1 MKKVLLM
8 ETEEAKDNLLLKQ
21 FSIISEDFFVWN
33 LIFVE
38 NEWVLEMN
46 WYIFFF
52 FYFFFLVLKNNNV

>member
-38 NEWVLEMN
+38 NE
-46 WYIFFF
+46 
-52 FYFFFLVLKNNNV
+52 